1 MAGPQYTDEV
11 ESTKDSTPTHQD
23 EPLNQPQPMTVQD
36 KTDSSIND
44 PLWTVKINLRV
55 LSISIDTLLLI
66 IISVLAAGSTN
77 DTAPVAIFG
86 PVTTVALI
94 WSFMDSVYLWT
105 KRHRNFSP
113 STRMYFDLALS
124 AAFTI
129 SSLLGGYFG
138 PTDHNVSGSAPSKDE
153 SHLGRR
159 ALGCFGIAK
168 VFVHLMMVA
177 VAYYE
182 RRTQETTST
191 SQGDYRR
198 SENNVSGDEEERLLF
213 DEEQSSSR

>member
-1 MAGPQYTDEV
+1 MAGPQYHD
-11 ESTKDSTPTHQD
+11 QD

-44 PLWTVKINLRV
+44 PLWTAKINLRV

-66 IISVLAAGSTN
+66 IICILATGSSN
-77 DTAPVAIFG
+77 DTAPVVFFG
-86 PVTTVALI
+86 PLTTVALI
-94 WSFMDSVYLWT
+94 WSLMDSAYLWT

-113 STRMYFDLALS
+113 STRMYFDLTLS

-138 PTDHNVSGSAPSKDE
+138 PPDHKVSGSAPSKDE

-168 VFVHLMMVA
+168 VFVHLMLVA

-182 RRTQETTST
+182 RRTQGTLST
-191 SQGDYRR
+191 SQGDYSR
-198 SENNVSGDEEERLLF
+198 SENDVSEDEERLLS

>member
-44 PLWTVKINLRV
+44 PLWTLKINVRV

-66 IISVLAAGSTN
+66 IICILAAGSTD

-124 AAFTI
+124 IAFTI

-168 VFVHLMMVA
+168 V
-177 VAYYE
+177 
-182 RRTQETTST
+182 
-191 SQGDYRR
+191 
-198 SENNVSGDEEERLLF
+198 
-213 DEEQSSSR
+213 